1 MNILDNVTYSHIQR
15 MLITGC
21 LCHLALASART
32 RAHAWRACGAMP
44 EPTAD
49 EIAAA
54 AAEMSLNFDQQVA
67 PTAGIML
74 NCSVMLTVDDG

>member
-1 MNILDNVTYSHIQR
+1 MR
-15 MLITGC
+15 G
-21 LCHLALASART
+21 APA
-32 RAHAWRACGAMP
+32 AHSGAMP

-67 PTAGIML
+67 PMPAGIML
-74 NCSVMLTVDDG
+74 NCSVILTVDDG